1 MERQRAEQERKR
13 QAEAERQRKMRE
25 AYNHAQTFHRDD
37 HYQVWYNGAQMTS
50 TRALTYNEHTTFNL
64 REKFWGFGDAT
75 IKGTPTWRE
84 GAGSVSALTSYVDA
98 RQKDPTASRGFKSVR
113 STDLCFTSMTA
124 NTPSST
130 CRCAASHAHS
140 RNSASCADEPFSLSW

>member
-1 MERQRAEQERKR
+1 MSSCAIARDCDPRMHADHCACAVVRAVSRAQRMERQRAEQERKR

-50 TRALTYNEHTTFNL
+50 TRALTYNEPTAFNL

-75 IKGTPTWRE
+75 IKGTLTWRE
-84 GAGSVSALTSYVDA
+84 GA
-98 RQKDPTASRGFKSVR
+98 R
-113 STDLCFTSMTA
+113 SLREVERTHVL
-124 NTPSST
+124 
-130 CRCAASHAHS
+130 R
-140 RNSASCADEPFSLSW
+140 